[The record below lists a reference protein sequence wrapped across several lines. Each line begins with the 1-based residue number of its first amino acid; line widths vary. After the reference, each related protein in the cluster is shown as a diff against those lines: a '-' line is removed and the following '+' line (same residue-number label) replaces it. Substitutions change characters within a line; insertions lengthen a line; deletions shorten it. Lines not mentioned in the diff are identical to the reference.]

1 MKIGIL
7 GGTFN
12 PIHLGH
18 LVLAKEC
25 RAKFGLN
32 KVIFVPAGTPP
43 HKTVEGGV
51 SVADRLNMVR
61 LALEGEDG
69 FEVSTYE
76 IDKGGVSYSIDTIKH
91 FKEKYGADTEL
102 FFLTGSDSTESL
114 SSWKDIDEILD
125 LVTFVIGARPGWE
138 PGDAYKGRVRHIVIP
153 RVDVSS
159 SMVRER
165 IKSREPID
173 HLVPVSVVKYI
184 RNRGLYG
191 E

>member
-25 RAKFGLN
+25 LAKFGLD
-32 KVIFVPAGTPP
+32 KVIFIPASTPP
-43 HKTVEGGV
+43 HKKVEDDV
-51 SVADRLNMVR
+51 SANDRLNMVR
-61 LALEGEDG
+61 LALEGEER

-91 FKEKYGADTEL
+91 LKEKYGNDTEL

-114 SSWKDIDEILD
+114 SSWKNVDEILD

-138 PGDAYKGRVRHIVIP
+138 PHDVYEGKVEHIIIP
-153 RVDVSS
+153 SVDISS
-159 SMVRER
+159 SMVRE
-165 IKSREPID
+165 KLKKGEAID
-173 HLVPVSVVKYI
+173 QFVPASVIKYI
-184 RNRGLYG
+184 KEKGLYKS
-191 E
+191 